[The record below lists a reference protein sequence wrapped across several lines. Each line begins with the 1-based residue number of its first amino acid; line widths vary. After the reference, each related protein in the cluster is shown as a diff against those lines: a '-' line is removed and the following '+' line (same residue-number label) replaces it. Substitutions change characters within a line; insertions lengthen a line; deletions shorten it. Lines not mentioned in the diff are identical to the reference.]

1 MHGLRFLLG
10 YNSSKN
16 VKGKC
21 EKTTNS
27 TITSQLL
34 HKCEK
39 TTNST
44 ITSITWY
51 VEKFAINI
59 N

>member
-27 TITSQLL
+27 TITSLY
-34 HKCEK
+34 
-39 TTNST
+39 
-44 ITSITWY
+44 SITWY